1 MTLVRLRLE
10 IDNGPDFEWIEM
22 PMTMR
27 EICQHERANMLMRH
41 KFGYDQHDAH
51 VWCWLLEAMRNS
63 RR

>member
-1 MTLVRLRLE
+1 
-10 IDNGPDFEWIEM
+10 M